1 MRIKEAI
8 SRIERYWE
16 HCAGPSMVLEA
27 KRDHQLALRELS
39 TQGYTWG
46 LKHQLPF
53 EFTDQ
58 SFTKNDY
65 KIMLNVLFGK
75 SQRRRRDYQN
85 KNRKENRTN

>member
-1 MRIKEAI
+1 MRIKDAI
-8 SRIERYWE
+8 TKIERYWQ
-16 HCAGPSMVLEA
+16 HCAGPEMVKEA

-39 TQGYTWG
+39 TKGYTWG

-53 EFTDQ
+53 EFTDL

-75 SQRRRRDYQN
+75 SQKRRQDYQK
-85 KNRKENRTN
+85 KNGK

>member
-1 MRIKEAI
+1 MRIKDAI
-8 SRIERYWE
+8 TRIEKYWG
-16 HCAGPSMVLEA
+16 HCAGPSMVVEA

-53 EFTDQ
+53 EFMEQ
-58 SFTKNDY
+58 NFTKNDY

-75 SQRRRRDYQN
+75 SQKRRRVYQN
-85 KNRKENRTN
+85 KNTK

>member
-1 MRIKEAI
+1 MRIKDAI
-8 SRIERYWE
+8 TRIERYWG
-16 HCAGPSMVLEA
+16 HCAGPSMVEEA

-53 EFTDQ
+53 EFTELN
-58 SFTKNDY
+58 FTKNDY

-75 SQRRRRDYQN
+75 SQKRRRVYQG
-85 KNRKENRTN
+85 KNANR

>member
-1 MRIKEAI
+1 MRIKDAI
-8 SRIERYWE
+8 TRIEKYWE
-16 HCAGPSMVLEA
+16 HCPGPELVSEA

-39 TQGYTWG
+39 TKGYTWG

-53 EFTDQ
+53 EFTEL

-75 SQRRRRDYQN
+75 SQKRRRDYQQ
-85 KNRKENRTN
+85 KNTR

>member
-16 HCAGPSMVLEA
+16 HCPGAKLKEEA

-39 TQGYTWG
+39 TRGYTWG

-53 EFTDQ
+53 EFTRL

-65 KIMLNVLFGK
+65 KIMLNVLFGS
-75 SQRRRRDYQN
+75 SQRRRKDYQN
-85 KNRKENRTN
+85 KNNRK